1 MTEQLS
7 STTQNKRTSFAIL
20 LLYTSSSTE
29 RMREQWTYLI
39 AALLV
44 PIYRGHPYLYQENWS
59 RQRRHDAV
67 EIYTEGESRH
77 SVHGWGE
84 PTDIKGSAERM
95 EEWSQG
101 PVASSSFIA
110 SNHPI
115 TKYAI
120 PAASTRNPMSH
131 RINLCF
137 AVARTWSIFFLRAG
151 LDAM

>member
-1 MTEQLS
+1 MG
-7 STTQNKRTSFAIL
+7 IL
-20 LLYTSSSTE
+20 RCITCAYAE
-29 RMREQWTYLI
+29 
-39 AALLV
+39 
-44 PIYRGHPYLYQENWS
+44 GHPYLSQKNGS
-59 RQRRHDAV
+59 RQTRHDVV
-67 EIYTEGESRH
+67 EIHTGGQNRH
-77 SVHGWGE
+77 SVHGWDE
-84 PTDIKGSAERM
+84 LTKIKGSAERM

-151 LDAM
+151 SDAM